1 MDIKGN
7 FTDFSEL
14 SSIGLA
20 RGSVARIEDARG
32 MTLRVETGSVW
43 VTQDGCCK
51 DVMLEAGDTFRIER
65 DGTTVLS
72 PLGKRFALVSIE
84 PAIPVAHGFAARF
97 WKFWAGLYAMPA
109 RPMMEGL

>member
-43 VTQDGCCK
+43 LTQDRSCE
-51 DVMLEAGDTFRIER
+51 DVLLETGDTFRIER
-65 DGTTVLS
+65 DGTTVIS
-72 PLGKRFALVSIE
+72 PLGNRFALVSIE
-84 PAIPVAHGFAARF
+84 PSIPVAPGFAGRF
-97 WKFWAGLYAMPA
+97 WRLWSSLYAMPT